1 MQVRAIFVH
10 HMASSQIPFWVHRN
24 ILCHGIWH
32 LLAVDGHCTYCIGA
46 SRDVTCL
53 FCYGSDLKQKWII
66 FVEKL
71 NRRKW
76 KLLLTYPSA
85 FASEDSPVR

>member
-1 MQVRAIFVH
+1 MQVRAVFVH

-46 SRDVTCL
+46 SRDVTCP
-53 FCYGSDLKQKWII
+53 FCYGSDLKLKRQKVDY
-66 FVEKL
+66 FCGKAEQKEVETTADVPISICK
-71 NRRKW
+71 
-76 KLLLTYPSA
+76 
-85 FASEDSPVR
+85 